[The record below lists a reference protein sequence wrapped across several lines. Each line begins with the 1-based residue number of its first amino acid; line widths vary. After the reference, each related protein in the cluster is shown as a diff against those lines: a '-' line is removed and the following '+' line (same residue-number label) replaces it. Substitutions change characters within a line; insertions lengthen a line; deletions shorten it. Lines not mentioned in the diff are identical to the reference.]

1 MVTRTEELPEE
12 AETLRPPLE
21 GLELRH
27 VAELDDYDAMHE
39 EVTTDLDRANVITS
53 AVADVEI
60 RGVGLYAEAHKIV
73 LDLDHPAILLDSSTP
88 GHHHL
93 YIDKTLTWEQYE
105 KLLLVLGEVG
115 LLEEGY
121 VRASLERRYTSL
133 RLPWVR
139 KGATA
144 GEAKMR
150 CNGCLKHPSKI
161 HEYVDMAEREG
172 YPSAAAFVRLEE
184 GTFNRANWHFW
195 CTACYIAAGQPLGV
209 AP

>member
-1 MVTRTEELPEE
+1 MDTLTDDFPYEDTR
-12 AETLRPPLE
+12 RPPLE
-21 GLELRH
+21 GQELRH
-27 VAELDDYDAMHE
+27 VAEMDDYAAQHE
-39 EVTTDLDRANVITS
+39 EVTTDLDRATVITS
-53 AVADVEI
+53 AVADPEV
-60 RGVGLYAEAHKIV
+60 RGLGLYAEAHKIV

-93 YIDKTLTWEQYE
+93 YVDKTLTWEQYE

-121 VRASLERRYTSL
+121 VQASLERRYTSL

-139 KGATA
+139 KGANA
-144 GEAKMR
+144 GDAKMR
-150 CNGCLKHPSKI
+150 CVGCRKHPSSI

-172 YPSAAAFVRLEE
+172 YDSAAAFVRHEE
-184 GTFNRANWHFW
+184 GTYNRANGHFY